1 MPNTSLVL
9 HFLGTY
15 GPLGLLA
22 AVFIAAVGIG
32 APIPVTALLLTLGTL
47 SASSDGPSYT
57 ALALASIAGISAG
70 HTVDYWVGRL
80 GSRAIGNWIGKR
92 YARATGSGWMR
103 GIMRARGGQSLLTF
117 LSRFLLTPIASL
129 VSLLAGATR
138 MRFGRYTVL
147 EVAGTAIYVLGNL
160 TLGRAFGPR
169 LLARGGTVPVFWLG
183 VGVLT
188 LLPVA
193 LVRLATALLDQRARR
208 MRMEPREVR
217 E

>member
-1 MPNTSLVL
+1 MPNTPLLL

-15 GPLGLLA
+15 GPFGLLA
-22 AVFIAAVGIG
+22 AVFLAAVGIG

-47 SASSDGPSYT
+47 SASPDGPSYT
-57 ALALASIAGISAG
+57 ALALASIAGIAAG

-80 GSRAIGNWIGKR
+80 GSRAIGRWTGKLS
-92 YARATGSGWMR
+92 ARAAGSDWMR
-103 GIMRARGGQSLLTF
+103 GVMRMRGGQLLLTF

-138 MRFGRYTVL
+138 MRFERYLVL

-160 TLGRAFGPR
+160 TLGRVLGPR
-169 LLARGGTVPVFWLG
+169 LLAHGGTVPAFWIG

-193 LVRLATALLDQRARR
+193 LVRLVTALLEQRAHR
-208 MRMEPREVR
+208 MRVKPRAAR